1 MHLPVFVLV
10 SSTISR
16 LRCLWRILV
25 KLKWKIP
32 EYIFDLS
39 CAYIFLFYL
48 RQSSFIITSAEWT
61 LKIREL
67 NDSNRRFFTTY
78 IWIVIYADHGLHLL
92 LLRRLSRRFFSKFC
106 LYIFYPRF

>member
-10 SSTISR
+10 SGAIGR
-16 LRCLWRILV
+16 LRSLWCILV
-25 KLKWKIP
+25 ELKWKIP
-32 EYIFDLS
+32 EYIFDLA

-67 NDSNRRFFTTY
+67 NDSNRRIFTTY
-78 IWIVIYADHGLHLL
+78 IWIVIYADYGLHLL
-92 LLRRLSRRFFSKFC
+92 LLRRLGRRS
-106 LYIFYPRF
+106 